1 MTALVFNESF
11 AMIQF
16 QIQCSRTLSVHQ
28 IFSSLEILPVLRALV
43 LGWTVLC
50 VALSAASVQ
59 AQGVWPTRAIKLV
72 VPFQAG
78 SATDAATRVV
88 ANKMTALLG
97 QPVVVDNRIGAS
109 GNIGSDVVAHAQA
122 DGYTILLGT
131 VSTQVV
137 GPLLNP
143 NITYDSMRDFIPIGM
158 MASSPYIL
166 VTSGSVGFKNFD
178 DLLREA
184 KLGKGRVTCA
194 SAGVTSMGNLSAQL
208 FSLAA
213 NIELRHIPY
222 KSSAQ
227 SVTDTMSGVVNFQFS
242 SVSPVLSQIKSGHLR
257 ALSVT
262 SKSRLG
268 ILPDVPTVSESGF
281 PGFEAVL
288 WFGLFAPADTPAIAL
303 DRLSKT
309 LRTTLQDVQVQH
321 DLVAQGL
328 QTPDLLG
335 KDFQAFIKSEFSKW
349 SNIIKVTGVQAQ

>member
-1 MTALVFNESF
+1 MDLFQFKRLGVRKMMTSFDVPNLLNLSCTLMKGLIAL
-11 AMIQF
+11 
-16 QIQCSRTLSVHQ
+16 C
-28 IFSSLEILPVLRALV
+28 FSIAALG
-43 LGWTVLC
+43 L
-50 VALSAASVQ
+50 Q
-59 AQGVWPTRAIKLV
+59 AQSVWPSRPIKLV

-88 ANKMTALLG
+88 ANKMATLLS

-109 GNIGSDVVAHAQA
+109 GNIGSDVVAHAAA

-143 NITYDSMRDFIPIGM
+143 SISYDSMHDFVPIGM

-166 VTSGSVGFKNFD
+166 VTSGSKGFKNFEE
-178 DLLREA
+178 LVREA
-184 KLGKGRVTCA
+184 KLGKGRVTYA

-213 NIELRHIPY
+213 NIELSHIPY

-227 SVTDTMSGVVNFQFS
+227 SVTDTMSGVVDFQFS

-268 ILPDVPTVSESGF
+268 ILPDVPTVSESGY

-288 WFGLFAPADTPAIAL
+288 WFGLFAPTNTPSTVIE
-303 DRLSKT
+303 RLAKT
-309 LRTTLQDVQVQH
+309 LHATLQDPQVQR

-335 KDFQAFIKSEFSKW
+335 KDFQVFIKTEFSKW
-349 SNIIKVTGVQAQ
+349 ANIIKVTGVQAQ